1 MSGVLVSPAVA
12 GIPDDT
18 LQNDM
23 KLTPKNLSGRGDLS
37 RRQFVALGALAA
49 SSLLVPRSLQA
60 AVAAPPGGEKE
71 LSFFHTHTN
80 ETLQTAYCCDGQ
92 YQPAALAQVNHF
104 LRDFRVNEEHPI
116 DPKLLDLL
124 FALGTELQTRDRYHV
139 ISGYRSPETNSML
152 RERGGEQTGVAV
164 HSLHM
169 VGKAIDIRVPSV
181 PLAELRKAATSLKL
195 GGVGFYPNSN
205 FVHVDVGRVRYWSG
219 S

>member
-1 MSGVLVSPAVA
+1 MSGVLVNPALA
-12 GIPDDT
+12 GIPDT
-18 LQNDM
+18 QNQTM
-23 KLTPKNLSGRGDLS
+23 ELTPKHISGRSDLS

-49 SSLLVPRSLQA
+49 STLLVPRSLEA
-60 AVAAPPGGEKE
+60 AVSAASEGEKE

-80 ETLQTAYCCDGQ
+80 ETLETAYCCDGR
-92 YQPAALAQVNHF
+92 YQPAALAEVNHF
-104 LRDFRVNEEHPI
+104 LRDFRQDEEHPI

-124 FALGTELQTRDRYHV
+124 FALGVELRTRDRYHV
-139 ISGYRSPETNSML
+139 ISGYRSAKTNLML
-152 RERGGEQTGVAV
+152 RARGGEQTGVAV

-181 PLAELRKAATSLKL
+181 PLDELRKAATSLKL

>member
-1 MSGVLVSPAVA
+1 MTP
-12 GIPDDT
+12 
-18 LQNDM
+18 
-23 KLTPKNLSGRGDLS
+23 TPKYLSGSGNLS

-49 SSLLVPRSLQA
+49 STLLIPRGLEA
-60 AVAAPPGGEKE
+60 AVSAASVESKD

-80 ETLQTAYCCDGQ
+80 ETLETAYCYDGQ
-92 YQPAALAQVNHF
+92 YHPAALARVNHF
-104 LRDFRVNEEHPI
+104 LRDFRVNEQHPI

-124 FALGTELQTRDRYHV
+124 FALGTNLQTRERYHV
-139 ISGYRSPETNSML
+139 ISGYRSAQTNAIL
-152 RERGGEQTGVAV
+152 RARGGEQTGVAV

-181 PLAELRKAATSLKL
+181 PLAELRKAAASLKL